1 MKNVVKSHLS
11 TVAINFFILAII
23 FYFIYFHPSPDVVFY
38 SDIGVGDYIMVLLF
52 LTFAQLLWLPIIAWP
67 YYAFITK
74 YCRFSPIFSIL
85 LGLLI
90 AIIIFTVFSLMWQ
103 IFELSAFLAII
114 GFGLFSGV
122 VFTLFYSSLS
132 RPAKDIQRQ

>member
-1 MKNVVKSHLS
+1 MKNVVKSYLS

-23 FYFIYFHPSPDVVFY
+23 FYFIYFHPSPNVVFY

-90 AIIIFTVFSLMWQ
+90 AIIMYAIY
-103 IFELSAFLAII
+103 AFMRQMLNFADFMII
-114 GFGLFSGV
+114 AGFGLFSGV
-122 VFTLFYSSLS
+122 VFTLFYASLS
-132 RPAKDIQRQ
+132 RPAKDK